1 MFDDLADTSP
11 TLFANL
17 STNVHNFWDRGLLGL
32 ALHPN
37 FPTTPYVYVLYTH
50 DAAIGGTAPRW
61 GTPGVLSDPC
71 PNPPGANGDGCVVSG
86 RLSRLQ
92 ASGNT
97 MTGQEQVLIEDWC
110 QQYPS
115 LSVGGLAFGADGAL
129 YASAGTGSSFTFNDW
144 GQDGD
149 PVNPCGDPPGGV
161 GAVLSPPTA
170 EGGSLRGQDTR
181 TGGDPVTLDGTVIRV
196 DPNTG
201 AGLPE
206 NPLAASGDANAR
218 RIVAYGLR
226 NPFRLAIRPG
236 TNQVWVGDVGTG
248 NFEEIN
254 RVANPTDSFVE
265 NFGWPCYE
273 GSPRQPG
280 FDSADLNMC
289 ETLYSQ
295 GAGAVTAP
303 YLAYAHSA
311 SVVSGELSHRKL
323 VDLWILV
330 LYDRFLSGRLRGR
343 ALLRRLLAKL
353 RLGCVPGTGR
363 PARYVHA
370 NDLRCGCRSPG

>member
-1 MFDDLADTSP
+1 
-11 TLFANL
+11 
-17 STNVHNFWDRGLLGL
+17 
-32 ALHPN
+32 
-37 FPTTPYVYVLYTH
+37 
-50 DAAIGGTAPRW
+50 
-61 GTPGVLSDPC
+61 
-71 PNPPGANGDGCVVSG
+71 
-86 RLSRLQ
+86 
-92 ASGNT
+92 

-201 AGLPE
+201 SGLPE

-226 NPFRLAIRPG
+226 TPSDWPFAPEPIRSG
-236 TNQVWVGDVGTG
+236 LVTWERATS
-248 NFEEIN
+248 
-254 RVANPTDSFVE
+254 RRSTA
-265 NFGWPCYE
+265 
-273 GSPRQPG
+273 SPIPQTPSSRTSGGPVMRKSAAAG

-311 SVVSGELSHRKL
+311 SVVSGELSRSSSISGFSFYTTGSYPAGYVGAL
-323 VDLWILV
+323 FFADYSRNCIWVAFQGPDGQPDMSTRTTFVAGAAAPVDLQVGPGATSSTWTSRLE
-330 LYDRFLSGRLRGR
+330 RSGES
-343 ALLRRLLAKL
+343 
-353 RLGCVPGTGR
+353 
-363 PARYVHA
+363 
-370 NDLRCGCRSPG
+370 RSPAAPRLHRRARTI

>member
-1 MFDDLADTSP
+1 MRAQVVHSGCFPSARALPRSRRALRLGCSFLLALSFGLLSSVGATGAAALPSGFQESVALSGLTQPTAVRFAQDGRIFVAEKSGQIKVFDDLADTSP

-17 STNVHNFWDRGLLGL
+17 STNVHTSGTAGCLGL
-32 ALHPN
+32 RSTRTSRPLPTSTSSTRTMQRSAALLRGGARPACSQIRVRTR
-37 FPTTPYVYVLYTH
+37 PGRTAT
-50 DAAIGGTAPRW
+50 DASCRVGSLA
-61 GTPGVLSDPC
+61 
-71 PNPPGANGDGCVVSG
+71 
-86 RLSRLQ
+86 SRR
-92 ASGNT
+92 ANT

-201 AGLPE
+201 SGLPE

-254 RVANPTDSFVE
+254 RVANPQT
-265 NFGWPCYE
+265 
-273 GSPRQPG
+273 PRR
-280 FDSADLNMC
+280 
-289 ETLYSQ
+289 
-295 GAGAVTAP
+295 
-303 YLAYAHSA
+303 
-311 SVVSGELSHRKL
+311 ELR
-323 VDLWILV
+323 V
-330 LYDRFLSGRLRGR
+330 
-343 ALLRRLLAKL
+343 ALL
-353 RLGCVPGTGR
+353 
-363 PARYVHA
+363 
-370 NDLRCGCRSPG
+370 